1 MKKSMVI
8 LGEML
13 LVSIA
18 SLAIAVPLSPSK
30 MIRIA
35 KEFLFVLKYALSL
48 AIFAC
53 VSFFV
58 ILTITDIL
66 SPIPTIGG
74 TEILSFS
81 RPTLN
86 DESPGSILYILW
98 IGGFIGFLIGWAIGW
113 QRLKDKNLYRIC
125 KKVYRK

>member
-1 MKKSMVI
+1 MKKSMLI
-8 LGEML
+8 LGETL

-18 SLAIAVPLSPSK
+18 SRVNASPLSPSK
-30 MIRIA
+30 MTRIA

-58 ILTITDIL
+58 ILAITDIL
-66 SPIPTIGG
+66 SSISTIGG

-81 RPTLN
+81 PPTLN
-86 DESPGSILYILW
+86 YESPRSIFYILW
-98 IGGFIGFLIGWAIGW
+98 IVGIMGFFIGWAIGW
-113 QRLKDKNLYRIC
+113 QKLEDKNLYRIC